1 MVLIV
6 FNRNNPIFFLFVSYL
21 WQRNVGKETEKLNLL
36 SIQNHNIMTQPA
48 ITQTGISNVQIWSYE
63 STKEKVGFV
72 LEALML
78 LA

>member
-1 MVLIV
+1 MHVMVLIV
-6 FNRNNPIFFLFVSYL
+6 FNRNNPIFFFFVSDL

-48 ITQTGISNVQIWSYE
+48 TTQIDINNVQIWSYE

-72 LEALML
+72 L
-78 LA
+78 

>member
-1 MVLIV
+1 MHVMVLIV
-6 FNRNNPIFFLFVSYL
+6 FNRNNPIFFLFVSDL

-48 ITQTGISNVQIWSYE
+48 TTQTDINNVQIWSYE

-72 LEALML
+72 L
-78 LA
+78 